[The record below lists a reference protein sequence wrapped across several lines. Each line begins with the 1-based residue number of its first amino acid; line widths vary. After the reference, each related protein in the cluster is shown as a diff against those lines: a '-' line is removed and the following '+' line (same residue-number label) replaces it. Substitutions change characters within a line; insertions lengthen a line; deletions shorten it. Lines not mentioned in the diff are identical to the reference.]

1 VVKLRLK
8 RFGRRNRP
16 YYRLCAIDLRKSR
29 DSSAIEELGH
39 FDPIEKQQEKALT
52 VKADRIKY
60 WLSVG
65 AQPSQTVRNL
75 LAKAGVIE
83 KPPVKID
90 KRREKRQAA
99 AKAAKEAAAQ
109 AAAAPAVA
117 AAPSAAPAADKPA

>member
-1 VVKLRLK
+1 MVKLRLK

-16 YYRLCAIDLRKSR
+16 YYRLCAMDLRKAR
-29 DSSAIEELGH
+29 NSSAIEELGH
-39 FDPIEKQQEKALT
+39 FDPLEKQSKGLVVQ
-52 VKADRIKY
+52 ADRVKY

-90 KRREKRQAA
+90 KRREKRQAE
-99 AKAAKEAAAQ
+99 AKAAREAAA
-109 AAAAPAVA
+109 AAAAPAA
-117 AAPSAAPAADKPA
+117 EAEATKPD

>member
-1 VVKLRLK
+1 MVKLRLK

-16 YYRLCAIDLRKSR
+16 YYRLCAIDLRKAR
-29 DSSAIEELGH
+29 NSSAIEELGH
-39 FDPIEKQQEKALT
+39 FDPIEKKQEKALV

-65 AQPSQTVRNL
+65 AQPSDTVRDL

-90 KRREKRQAA
+90 KRREKRQAE
-99 AKAAKEAAAQ
+99 AKAAKEAAAA
-109 AAAAPAVA
+109 AAAAPAA
-117 AAPSAAPAADKPA
+117 EGAAAPAADKPA

>member
-16 YYRLCAIDLRKSR
+16 YYRLCAIDLRKAR
-29 DSSAIEELGH
+29 NSSAIEELGH
-39 FDPIEKQQEKALT
+39 FDPIEKQQDKAL
-52 VKADRIKY
+52 VVQADRIKF

-65 AQPSQTVRNL
+65 AQPSETVRNL

-90 KRREKRQAA
+90 KRREKRQAE
-99 AKAAKEAAAQ
+99 AKAAKEAAAA
-109 AAAAPAVA
+109 AAAAPAA
-117 AAPSAAPAADKPA
+117 EGAAAPAADKPA